1 MADPSSVDPDGAYE
15 LAMFP
20 LEHPVVPGQVIPLM
34 LFEPRYLALA
44 DHLAALDEPDFGIVG
59 IERGREVGGEDVR
72 SDVGVV
78 TRVLELGALPDG
90 RRTLVAAGTR
100 RVRVHSWLRDDPYPR
115 AMVTDWP
122 DDLVDGLPGAVDEL
136 MAAVDALVSLAQQR
150 QPELELEPPVNDPD
164 HLDTTIWRLIAFAG
178 LGPLDTADLLRA
190 PDPVSRARAAAA
202 MVDERR
208 SLLDAL
214 GEDDR

>member
-1 MADPSSVDPDGAYE
+1 
-15 LAMFP
+15 MFP

-44 DHLAALDEPDFGIVG
+44 DHLADLDEPDFAIVG
-59 IERGREVGGEDVR
+59 IERGREVGGDEVR
-72 SDVGVV
+72 ADVGVV
-78 TRVLELGALPDG
+78 TRVLELGSLPDG

-100 RVRVHSWLRDDPYPR
+100 RVRVEDWLDDDPYPR
-115 AMVTDWP
+115 ALVSDWP

-136 MAAVDALVSLAQQR
+136 TAAVDGLLDLARQR
-150 QPELELEPPVNDPD
+150 QPDLDLERPANDPD

-190 PDPVSRARAAAA
+190 PDAVTRARAAAA
-202 MVDERR
+202 LVDERR

-214 GEDDR
+214 GEDDL